1 MMLLTDR
8 NDVISQQNKAYSKAQ
23 LEQEL
28 LTFFGNDTA
37 KIKEWLD
44 TPIPRLDGQSPR
56 SMLTKDGKR
65 AELFQVL
72 QEMKF
77 GDMA

>member
-1 MMLLTDR
+1 MLH
-8 NDVISQQNKAYSKAQ
+8 NQVCSKAQ

-28 LTFFGNDTA
+28 NDFFGNDA
-37 KIKEWLD
+37 AQLNEWLD
-44 TPIPRLDGQSPR
+44 TPIPRLGWQNPR
-56 SMLTKDGKR
+56 SMLATDEKR

-77 GDMA
+77 GDTA

>member
-1 MMLLTDR
+1 MQH
-8 NDVISQQNKAYSKAQ
+8 NQVCSKAQ

-28 LTFFGNDTA
+28 NAFFGNDTA
-37 KIKEWLD
+37 KINQWLD

>member
-1 MMLLTDR
+1 MQMQH
-8 NDVISQQNKAYSKAQ
+8 NQACSKAQ
-23 LEQEL
+23 LEQVL
-28 LTFFGNDTA
+28 NAFFDNDTA
-37 KIKEWLD
+37 KINEWLD
-44 TPIPRLDGQSPR
+44 TPIPRLDGECPR
-56 SMLTKDGKR
+56 NMFTTHEKR

>member
-1 MMLLTDR
+1 MK
-8 NDVISQQNKAYSKAQ
+8 QNEFCSESE

-28 LTFFGNDTA
+28 NILFDNDEVQ
-37 KIKEWLD
+37 ICDWLD

-56 SMLTKDGKR
+56 GMLTTKEKR
-65 AELFQVL
+65 TELFQVL

-77 GDMA
+77 GDIA

>member
-1 MMLLTDR
+1 MQH
-8 NDVISQQNKAYSKAQ
+8 NQAYSKAQ

-28 LTFFGNDTA
+28 NAIFGNDTA
-37 KIKEWLD
+37 KINEWLD

-56 SMLTKDGKR
+56 SMLASDDKC